1 MQLVSLVLLLSGLQ
15 LPPPLLDRPDLPSEL
30 AHAQE
35 QGLSR
40 PDLCIQ
46 LSHNFLRRDPL
57 SNRPLSAGRSN
68 QAQPELEQ
76 YRTPSQTVMAQLILS
91 RCLSQNQQFPPAERL
106 LEESR
111 QLARRGHQPDLEAF
125 ALYLQARLLA
135 LDTRDYIGS
144 QLAAE
149 RLDKLIQRGARL
161 PDPLQ
166 EQRSW
171 LQILTNIERS
181 HIDDARNQLE
191 KWQQRLQ
198 RFPTPGSQA
207 WYFALYGELM
217 RSQQQDDLALGYYSD
232 AMKLA
237 GEYDDFLL
245 QAQMADRMSDILH
258 RRGDMTQAI
267 RWGEMAVDN
276 YQRINNGVWLADAL
290 IRLADLVRESGN
302 ANLALALLF
311 NALDLYRNVNRPLQ
325 LAELNHQIGKT
336 YLMLGK
342 YIEARAYLIAARNAF
357 KLSKS
362 YSGELRTLLALGDLY
377 LAQQDAGVVIPLVEN
392 AVQQLPQGETPPPEI
407 FLLLSRAYEQKGLFA
422 EALHNYKRFNASLR
436 QQQEQ
441 QQSLGNEQFRTSY
454 ALLDKER
461 QLKTMAA
468 TQADLLA
475 QKRHYLWYCALA
487 TLGLLTLG
495 FILLQVWLRGCRRE
509 DELQASRA
517 RLLQVPSTGLPSMEQ
532 LLQDLTPPTP
542 QGYGNL
548 NYLDIHPEHPLNQ
561 KRQFVALRLPGL
573 DQLSDQIGEQQT
585 ERVEQILVS
594 RIRDQLPEQAQLYH
608 QPGGKLMMLFSQSS
622 PQSVTHWLETM
633 FTQLKEPLRHFGVPG
648 QLAAGLVS
656 YPFLSRAPRAVSSI
670 QLLEVAQLALAA
682 ARQLAEKTTASSW
695 VELSAIDCQQAAFFN
710 GQIRARTL
718 QAIDKGL
725 VKVNALHGK
734 QLIDWHLLGLK
745 DALVQQGEL
754 APLRVPT
761 TGERTAEE

>member
-57 SNRPLSAGRSN
+57 TSNPSSPGRN
-68 QAQPELEQ
+68 NLAKPELER
-76 YRTPSQTVMAQLILS
+76 YRTPSQTIMAEQILS
-91 RCLSQNQQFPPAERL
+91 RCLGQNQQYSQAERL

-111 QLARRGHQPDLEAF
+111 LLARRGHQVDLEAF
-125 ALYLQARLLA
+125 TLYLQQRLLA
-135 LDTRDYIGS
+135 LDVQDYLGS
-144 QLAAE
+144 QVAAE
-149 RLDKLIQRGARL
+149 RLDKLLQRVPAL
-161 PDPLQ
+161 SSTAQ
-166 EQRSW
+166 EQRQW
-171 LQILTNIERS
+171 LQILTSIQRS
-181 HIDDARNQLE
+181 HVDEARAQLDQ
-191 KWQQRLQ
+191 WHQRLQ
-198 RFPTPGSQA
+198 RFPTPASQA

-237 GEYDDFLL
+237 GEFDDFLL
-245 QAQMADRMSDILH
+245 QAQMADRMSNILH

-267 RWGEMAVDN
+267 RWGEIAVDN
-276 YQRINNGVWLADAL
+276 YQRINNGIWLADAL

-336 YLMLGK
+336 YLILGK
-342 YIEARAYLIAARNAF
+342 YAEARAYLSAARNAF
-357 KLSKS
+357 KLGKS
-362 YSGELRTLLALGDLY
+362 YSGELQTLLALGDLY

-392 AVQQLPQGETPPPEI
+392 ALQQLPQGETPPPEI
-407 FLLLSRAYEQKGLFA
+407 FLLLSRAYEQKGLFS
-422 EALHNYKRFNASLR
+422 EALHNYKRFNASRR

-461 QLKTMAA
+461 QLKTLEAD
-468 TQADLLA
+468 QAELLE
-475 QKRHYLWYCALA
+475 QKRHYLWYCSFS
-487 TLGLLTLG
+487 TLSLLILG
-495 FILLQVWLRGCRRE
+495 FVLLQVWLRACRKD
-509 DELQASRA
+509 DELQASQT
-517 RLLQVPSTGLPSMEQ
+517 RLLQVPSTGLPSVEQ
-532 LLQDLTPPTP
+532 LMLDLTPPTP
-542 QGYGNL
+542 QGYGSL
-548 NYLDIHPEHPLNQ
+548 NYLDTHPDHPLNQ
-561 KRQFVALRLPGL
+561 SRQFVALRLPGL
-573 DQLSDQIGEQQT
+573 DTLADQLGEPQT
-585 ERVEQILVS
+585 ERVEQILVA
-594 RIRDQLPEQAQLYH
+594 RIRDALPENAQLYH
-608 QPGGKLMMLFSQSS
+608 QPGGKLMALFSQSS
-622 PQSVTHWLETM
+622 PQTVSRWLE
-633 FTQLKEPLRHFGVPG
+633 QLFAQLSEPMQHFQVPG

-656 YPFLSRAPRAVSSI
+656 YPFLSRAPRAVSAI
-670 QLLEVAQLALAA
+670 QLLELAQLALAA
-682 ARQLAEKTTASSW
+682 ARQLAEKTSASSW

-710 GQIRARTL
+710 GQVRARTL

-734 QLIDWHLLGLK
+734 QLIDWHRLGLS
-745 DALVQQGEL
+745 DAQVQHGESL
-754 APLRVPT
+754 PPQAPT
-761 TGERTAEE
+761 AGENTAAE